1 MAERKDKVLVIDP
14 NDEERAMLI
23 ESALEPFG
31 YVVQQAR
38 DGGSGLSMMQ
48 ADPPDVLI
56 LDLHLEGLSGRDV
69 LAAVNAQAYD
79 FPVILLANEGA
90 EKIALQ
96 AFRLG
101 AKDYVVRPIREAE
114 LIQVLERALK
124 EVRLRRERMQLM
136 EEVRQAAEDAQRH
149 LREMRTLMTIG
160 KTVTALRNLNEVFE
174 GVIRAALQLTRAE
187 AVGVFLKD
195 DQTGG
200 LILRAGQN
208 LSRDLQERIG
218 KPVDDDLAALVLT
231 SRDTYIGSGEGLKR
245 FHPAM
250 HAATAVIYAPLIVH
264 EAAIGLLWVANTR
277 LPFEDYLKDLM
288 TALADYAAIAVVN
301 ARLFTTMQERT
312 RQLEQMAKQGPA
324 VSAGAVPAASGPT
337 AAQLASQIR
346 GPLTQI
352 MGNMN
357 LFRTGEMGRLP
368 PSLQA
373 AVDVLHR
380 QLQETIELVD
390 RTVPPDSGGL

>member
-1 MAERKDKVLVIDP
+1 
-14 NDEERAMLI
+14 
-23 ESALEPFG
+23 
-31 YVVQQAR
+31 
-38 DGGSGLSMMQ
+38 
-48 ADPPDVLI
+48 
-56 LDLHLEGLSGRDV
+56 
-69 LAAVNAQAYD
+69 
-79 FPVILLANEGA
+79 
-90 EKIALQ
+90 
-96 AFRLG
+96 
-101 AKDYVVRPIREAE
+101 
-114 LIQVLERALK
+114 
-124 EVRLRRERMQLM
+124 
-136 EEVRQAAEDAQRH
+136 
-149 LREMRTLMTIG
+149 MRTLMTIG